1 MPKFPEIIVK
11 LIGEDGNSFYIIG
24 KVREA
29 LVKAGHHGE
38 AKELRTMPVMS
49 KAMSGDYNNLLRTA
63 CEYVE
68 VE

>member
-38 AKELRTMPVMS
+38 AKEFME